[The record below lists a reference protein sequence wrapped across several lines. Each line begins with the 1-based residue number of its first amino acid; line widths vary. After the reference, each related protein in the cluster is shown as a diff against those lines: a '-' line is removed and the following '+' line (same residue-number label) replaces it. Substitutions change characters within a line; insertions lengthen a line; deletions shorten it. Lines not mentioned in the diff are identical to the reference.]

1 MLFTEKESPD
11 EIWKILIQELE
22 RGYLELD
29 HPFRFVT
36 LGTLG
41 QNGPEVRTVVL
52 REFEKIMDLYVFTDF
67 RSEKVRELRADPLA
81 TLHFY
86 HPNERAQIRVKAKAE
101 IHHLDLVSSAFWN
114 TLKGDSK
121 KAYQSKLD
129 PGTEIPN
136 PEEAFHWSK
145 DAGDHFFTVLR
156 FIPHSI
162 EALQLDGLRHLRI
175 VFLKSE
181 GWKGRWLV
189 P

>member
-29 HPFRFVT
+29 HPFRFVC
-36 LGTLG
+36 LGTSG

-67 RSEKVRELRADPLA
+67 RSEKVRELRANPLA

-86 HPNERAQIRVKAKAE
+86 HPIERVQIRVKAKAE
-101 IHHLDLVSSAFWN
+101 IHHQDLVSSAFWN

-121 KAYQSKLD
+121 KAYQSKLG
-129 PGTEIPN
+129 PATEISN
-136 PEEAFHWSK
+136 PQEAFHWSK
-145 DAGDHFFTVLR
+145 DTGDQFFAVLR
-156 FIPHSI
+156 FIPESI
-162 EALQLDGLRHLRI
+162 EALQLEGLKHLRI
-175 VFLKSE
+175 LFSKKQHWQ
-181 GWKGRWLV
+181 GQWLV